1 MAGNSVWTSITTPA
15 KAIAAGIAALVAVGG
30 LVGVLSGHFS
40 LPPQNKAAIEVQSVK
55 VDTLTKSI
63 GALQYE
69 QRSSNEKL
77 DRVLCILEGTDP
89 LTCERA
95 P

>member
-1 MAGNSVWTSITTPA
+1 MAANSVWTSITTPA
-15 KAIAAGIAALVAVGG
+15 KAIVAAGAALVAVGG
-30 LVGVLSGHFS
+30 LVGVLSGHFT
-40 LPPQNKAAIEVQSVK
+40 LPPKNERAIEVQAVK

-63 GALQYE
+63 DALQYE